1 MLTRRFPIS
10 IQEAQQKLAE
20 VSLPSKVETIPVQT
34 ANHRVLADT
43 IVAPFAYPH
52 FRRSGYDGY
61 AIRSSDDHDFPKTFK
76 VVGDIPAGATFEREL
91 GENETVRIMTGAF
104 VPANAGKVIMLEQT
118 RSVENEPNQVKMVV
132 TEKHSN
138 ITEIGS
144 EFQEGDDLILKN
156 TELTP
161 GGLAILTAFG
171 IQEVTVYR
179 QPRVAVITTGTELM
193 APDEPLQAGKI
204 YNSNGLLIANLVR
217 ENGGIVT
224 QESQLVDDA
233 DLLASTLQQAMAEN
247 DLVITD
253 GGVSVGDFDFIGDT
267 ARTADTLLFNKLKMR
282 PGSVTT
288 AFVQDKTLVMALSG
302 NPGACFTAFYL
313 FVEPLL
319 QRFMHH
325 SSKVKR
331 VTATLAAPYH
341 KTNGY
346 DRILR
351 STYQESNQE
360 IAVFPN
366 GSDQSGALGNLQT
379 TTCLVEIPHS
389 TNPIALNAKVTAW
402 LLPFK

>member
-104 VPANAGKVIMLEQT
+104 VPTNAGKVIMLEQT
-118 RSVENEPNQVKMVV
+118 RSVENKPNQVKMVV

-204 YNSNGLLIANLVR
+204 YNSN
-217 ENGGIVT
+217 
-224 QESQLVDDA
+224 
-233 DLLASTLQQAMAEN
+233 
-247 DLVITD
+247 
-253 GGVSVGDFDFIGDT
+253 
-267 ARTADTLLFNKLKMR
+267 
-282 PGSVTT
+282 
-288 AFVQDKTLVMALSG
+288 AF
-302 NPGACFTAFYL
+302 
-313 FVEPLL
+313 
-319 QRFMHH
+319 
-325 SSKVKR
+325 
-331 VTATLAAPYH
+331 
-341 KTNGY
+341 
-346 DRILR
+346 
-351 STYQESNQE
+351 
-360 IAVFPN
+360 
-366 GSDQSGALGNLQT
+366 
-379 TTCLVEIPHS
+379 
-389 TNPIALNAKVTAW
+389 
-402 LLPFK
+402 